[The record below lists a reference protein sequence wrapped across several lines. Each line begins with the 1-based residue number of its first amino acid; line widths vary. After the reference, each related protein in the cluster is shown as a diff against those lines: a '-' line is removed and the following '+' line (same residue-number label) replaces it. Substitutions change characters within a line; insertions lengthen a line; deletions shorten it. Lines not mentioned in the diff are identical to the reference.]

1 MLRITFPVVLL
12 ALSILG
18 QGCSKAPQESKPK
31 TVSIF
36 PTGPLVKPQWTCT
49 VNDRPISGRVYATDD
64 KGNAAIY
71 LYNTNN
77 DTASIAWIS
86 SEGKLL
92 ATVYANF
99 DSVLTVTGTNLYA
112 SIRPLHEGN
121 QPIVTKY
128 TLSGTNVSQEFLPSG
143 DLMYAEDDLSDTNQ
157 SGGHRCGYI
166 MITGTNSLGYELSY
180 FPMLQ

>member
-1 MLRITFPVVLL
+1 MKKTILFTLL
-12 ALSILG
+12 AVSILG
-18 QGCSKAPQESKPK
+18 TGCSKAPQESKPK
-31 TVSIF
+31 SFSII
-36 PTGPLVKPQWTCT
+36 PTGPLVKPQWTCI
-49 VNDRPISGRVYATDD
+49 VNDRPISGQVYASDS

-99 DSVLTVTGTNLYA
+99 DSVLTVTGANLFA

-128 TLSGTNVSQEFLPSG
+128 TLSGTNVLQEFLPSG
-143 DLMYAEDDLSDTNQ
+143 DLMIAEEVLSDTNH
-157 SGGHRCGYI
+157 SGGHQCGCI

>member
-1 MLRITFPVVLL
+1 M
-12 ALSILG
+12 
-18 QGCSKAPQESKPK
+18 
-31 TVSIF
+31 
-36 PTGPLVKPQWTCT
+36 
-49 VNDRPISGRVYATDD
+49 NDRPISGRVYASDS

-86 SEGKLL
+86 STGKIL

-99 DSVLTVTGTNLYA
+99 DSVLTVTGTNLFA

-128 TLSGTNVSQEFLPSG
+128 TLSGTNLSQEFFPSG
-143 DLMYAEDDLSDTNQ
+143 DLMYVEDDLSDTNH
-157 SGGHRCGYI
+157 SGGRIYGYI
-166 MITGTNSLGYELSY
+166 MITGTNSQGYELSY
-180 FPMLQ
+180 FPILQRTSHQQYSA

>member
-1 MLRITFPVVLL
+1 MRHVSLL
-12 ALSILG
+12 AILVVSVLG
-18 QGCSKAPQESKPK
+18 AGCSKAPHDSKPK
-31 TVSIF
+31 EVSII
-36 PTGPLVKPQWTCT
+36 PTGPLLKPQWTCI
-49 VNDRPISGRVYATDD
+49 VNDRPISGLVYASDS

-99 DSVLTVTGTNLYA
+99 DSVLTVTGTNLFA

-128 TLSGTNVSQEFLPSG
+128 TLSGTNVLQEFLPSG
-143 DLMYAEDDLSDTNQ
+143 DLMIAEDVLSDTNH
-157 SGGHRCGYI
+157 SGGHQCGFI